1 MEVAK
6 SIPFVLA
13 VVILENDYPRINV
26 GGQPYNRPCNKQTPN
41 KGKENGS
48 FSISKNP
55 NRGCNRNG

>member
-41 KGKENGS
+41 KGKVKWQVS
-48 FSISKNP
+48 L
-55 NRGCNRNG
+55 